1 MEIRSMETLKYFAS
15 GSLAK
20 KVKDSDLA
28 VLKAFNL
35 KSYPARRY
43 GVSPK
48 KVVLNSVLT
57 KSQSR

>member
-1 MEIRSMETLKYFAS
+1 METLKYFAS